1 MSTRNLPSMPEITDA
16 FLNELVGDIIND
28 VEHETEYTSITT
40 NDERKHEFEKQQQIP
55 TYPQR
60 TTNNFT
66 LQNTKT
72 NIISTTHSNEDKIQ
86 SKTMQKWLNN
96 DQLMVHPVWI
106 GNLPSN
112 ISTSELRHFVESN
125 IGKVTVSIHINNN
138 INNCAQHKTY
148 AFVNLPTAEKQMLVI
163 TLLDNAIW
171 KNCSLMVRA

>member
-138 INNCAQHKTY
+138 INNLKDYNIPANYINKHIYRNIQNNIHI
-148 AFVNLPTAEKQMLVI
+148 FNNI
-163 TLLDNAIW
+163 H
-171 KNCSLMVRA
+171 